1 MNNIFTD
8 PTKDQT
14 ASPAADALTT
24 KLASIVNENGEPKYA
39 NVETAID
46 ALKHS
51 QEFIPSLKSQMTEQE
66 AEISRLR
73 AQVAK
78 QEGVQEVLERFTKQP
93 QAQQEEQ
100 NVTPSATLGQADVE
114 SLVQNMFQAQAQ
126 QTMAEKN
133 LAQVQNSLASQYG
146 DKASDHIASKAA
158 ALNTTREALLEM
170 AKTNPTMALTLL
182 GGSKQPTTAPSYG
195 GTNTT
200 GFSTP
205 TLEALTRPAES
216 LMTGARG
223 SDVKDFMAKIK
234 AEVYR
239 EHGITN

>member
-133 LAQVQNSLASQYG
+133 LAQVQNSLAAQYG

-205 TLEALTRPAES
+205 AITELTRPAES

>member
-8 PTKDQT
+8 STQSQT
-14 ASPAADALTT
+14 APPADDALTT

-51 QEFIPSLKSQMTEQE
+51 QEFIPSLKSQVTEQE

-78 QEGVQEVLERFTKQP
+78 QEGVQEALERFTTQP

-100 NVTPSATLGQADVE
+100 SVTPPASLGQADVE
-114 SLVQNMFQAQAQ
+114 SLVQNMLQQQAQ

-133 LAQVQNSLASQYG
+133 LQQVQNSLASQYG
-146 DKASDHIASKAA
+146 DKARDHVAAKAQE
-158 ALNTTREALLEM
+158 LNTTAEALLEM
-170 AKTNPTMALTLL
+170 SKTNPTMALTLL

-205 TLEALTRPAES
+205 APQALTRPAES